1 MKQIISQK
9 YQYLAIRTE
18 SSTFAIAQ
26 QKKGISNMNR
36 KRIIIGFIAIFLL
49 LCIPMAMQ
57 GKKSYTPFLLNDDDT
72 PTEIRGY
79 VEDSLTHNRLAN
91 VSITLLRNG
100 KPLKFTRTKEDGTFV
115 LPITEK
121 QANDRLQAT
130 FMGYKKT
137 KMAISSDKETIISM
151 ASTAFVLKEVQVKGS
166 RITGRDTISFDL
178 TRFANERDNSLKD
191 VLKKL
196 PGVDIEK
203 NGRINYNGKP
213 INRFTVEG
221 LDLTGGKYNQLEE
234 NIKAKDVKKAE
245 VIEHDQPIKAL
256 QNKTFTDNV
265 AMNIALKDSAR
276 DKFMPTIKPYVLV
289 GKPTTVGGNLNI
301 MQIGKKKQMMYDATY
316 DRSGKNLGND
326 FDLLASYSGRLSA
339 ATLPSWLST
348 PSLDAPIDE
357 ERLRF
362 NTSQKYS
369 INHIKKNK
377 QDAES
382 RIEANYVRQVIRQ
395 QRENTSIYDL
405 GGDAPISTTERNHKT
420 MISDAFNLE
429 YENKVNQASHYGNE
443 HLSLNAAQNDGLSNI
458 NDTLTQRIRIPRINI
473 ATNIYRLFVWKKS
486 QLSWK
491 SVADYHH
498 GVADLYVNDDRNRI
512 RTNLWHTAHALAW
525 QKNRFHWTQEYRA
538 SLDINN
544 LYAKSQES
552 NYGKNPGNTDEI
564 GKNSESIDRNSDEI
578 GQNCLNITGK
588 FTPFWQYKTDDFR
601 ISFSPDMVW
610 ERFTHPQKT
619 LFAVSPYLYLYKK
632 LDFRRELTAYMG
644 YNTSTGSAAYYA
656 LNQYRKSYRSWY
668 QSSDIIPITRSLYG
682 KLSYDYKRPIKEIFL
697 SVSVNGGRYWMN
709 TATDLRIVDSNYYTS
724 LYKQDSKSDN
734 IGGSLYISKGFYD
747 LHLKTRLTAEYA
759 YSKGEQYTNHQAISY
774 ESNNYTLK
782 PSIDFSPSWC
792 QFSYEG
798 EFSFYNS
805 KRQKISNSSLFD
817 WKQSLSAT
825 ATISHVDLTFSLVH
839 YHNEL
844 QEGNKLNCLLG
855 DASAVWRM
863 KKLRLSAELRN
874 IFNKKSYV
882 ETTYSGVSTLT
893 DSYYLRPRELM
904 LTAQYSF

>member
-1 MKQIISQK
+1 MKK
-9 YQYLAIRTE
+9 
-18 SSTFAIAQ
+18 
-26 QKKGISNMNR
+26 
-36 KRIIIGFIAIFLL
+36 IIIGFITFFLL
-49 LCIPMAMQ
+49 FCIPMAMQ
-57 GKKSYTPFLLNDDDT
+57 SKRNTPILLDDDNT
-72 PTEIRGY
+72 ATGIHGY

-121 QANDRLQAT
+121 QANDKLQAT

-137 KMAISSDKETIISM
+137 KTSISSGKETIISM

-276 DKFMPTIKPYVLV
+276 DKLMPTLKPYMLV
-289 GKPTTVGGNLNI
+289 GHPSHVGGSINI
-301 MQIGKKKQMMYDATY
+301 MQIGKKKQMMYDAEY
-316 DRSGKNLGND
+316 DRTGKNLGYSLNQ
-326 FDLLASYSGRLSA
+326 LASYSNRLAPAS
-339 ATLPSWLST
+339 LPSWVSV

-377 QDAES
+377 DDAET
-382 RIEANYVRQVIRQ
+382 RIEANYLRTVTRQE
-395 QRENTSIYDL
+395 RENMSIYDL
-405 GGDAPISTTERNHKT
+405 GGEAPTVTTEHNQKT
-420 MISDAFNLE
+420 MISDAFNLQW
-429 YENKVNQASHYGNE
+429 ENKVNKAEHYGNE
-443 HLSLNAAQNDGLSNI
+443 SICLSAAQNDGLSNI
-458 NDTLTQRIRIPRINI
+458 NDTLTQRVRIPKLDLS
-473 ATNIYRLFVWKKS
+473 ASIYRLFVFKKS
-486 QLSWK
+486 QLSWR
-491 SVADYHH
+491 STADYHH
-498 GVADLYVNDDRNRI
+498 GVADLYVNDERNRI
-512 RTNLWHTAHALAW
+512 RTNLWHTAHALQW
-525 QKNRFHWTQEYRA
+525 MRNRFHWTQEYRM
-538 SLDINN
+538 SIDLNN
-544 LYAKSQES
+544 IYAKYQKRSDEI
-552 NYGKNPGNTDEI
+552 GKNNGFIENSHDEI
-564 GKNSESIDRNSDEI
+564 GKNS
-578 GQNCLNITGK
+578 LNITGK
-588 FTPFWQYKTDDFR
+588 FTPYWQYKTETFR
-601 ISFSPDMVW
+601 MSFSPDFIW
-610 ERFTHPQKT
+610 ERFTYPQKT
-619 LFAVSPYLYLYKK
+619 LLTISPYLYLYKK
-632 LDFRRELTAYMG
+632 LDFRRELTIYTG
-644 YNTSTGSAAYYA
+644 YSTGTGNATNYA
-656 LNQYRKSYRSWY
+656 MKQYRQSYRSWY
-668 QSSDIIPITRSLYG
+668 TSSDIIPITRSLYG
-682 KLSYDYKRPIKEIFL
+682 KLSYDYKRPIKEIFF
-697 SVSVNGGRYWMN
+697 SASVNASKNWMN
-709 TATDLRIVDSNYYTS
+709 TASDLRIVDGKYYTS
-724 LYKQDSKSDN
+724 LYKQDCKSNN

-747 LHLKTRLTAEYA
+747 LHLKTRLEGSYN
-759 YSKGEQYTNHQAISY
+759 YSKGEQYSSGKAISY
-774 ESNNYTLK
+774 TADNYTVK

-792 QFSYEG
+792 AFSYEG

-805 KRQKISNSSLFD
+805 KRQKMANSSLFN
-817 WKQSLSAT
+817 WRQSVSAT
-825 ATISHVDLTFSLVH
+825 ATISHVDLSFSLVH
-839 YHNEL
+839 YRNEL
-844 QEGNKLNCLLG
+844 QEGNHLNTLLG

-874 IFNKKSYV
+874 LFNKKNYM
-882 ETTYSGVSTLT
+882 ETIYSGISTLT

-904 LTAQYSF
+904 ISAQYSF

>member
-1 MKQIISQK
+1 M
-9 YQYLAIRTE
+9 
-18 SSTFAIAQ
+18 
-26 QKKGISNMNR
+26 
-36 KRIIIGFIAIFLL
+36 KRIIISFIALFLL
-49 LCIPMAMQ
+49 FCIPMAMQ
-57 GKKSYTPFLLNDDDT
+57 SKRNTPILLDDDNT
-72 PTEIRGY
+72 ATGIHGY

-121 QANDRLQAT
+121 QANDKLQAT

-137 KMAISSDKETIISM
+137 KTSISSGKETVISM

-276 DKFMPTIKPYVLV
+276 DKLMPTLKPYMLV
-289 GKPTTVGGNLNI
+289 GHPSHVGGSINI
-301 MQIGKKKQMMYDATY
+301 MQIGKKKQMMYDAEY
-316 DRSGKNLGND
+316 DRTGKNLGYSLNQ
-326 FDLLASYSGRLSA
+326 LASYSNRLAPAS
-339 ATLPSWLST
+339 LPSWISV

-377 QDAES
+377 DDAET
-382 RIEANYVRQVIRQ
+382 RIEANYLRTVTRQE
-395 QRENTSIYDL
+395 RENMSIYDL
-405 GGDAPISTTERNHKT
+405 GGEAPTVTTEHNQKT
-420 MISDAFNLE
+420 MISDAFNLQW
-429 YENKVNQASHYGNE
+429 ENKVNKAEHYGNE
-443 HLSLNAAQNDGLSNI
+443 SICLSAAQNDGLSNI
-458 NDTLTQRIRIPRINI
+458 NDTLTQRVRIPKLDLS
-473 ATNIYRLFVWKKS
+473 ASIYRLFVFKKS
-486 QLSWK
+486 QLSWR
-491 SVADYHH
+491 STADYHH
-498 GVADLYVNDDRNRI
+498 GVADLYVNNERNRI
-512 RTNLWHTAHALAW
+512 RTNLWHTAHALQW
-525 QKNRFHWTQEYRA
+525 MKNRFHWTQEYRM
-538 SLDINN
+538 SIDLNN
-544 LYAKSQES
+544 IYAKYQERS
-552 NYGKNPGNTDEI
+552 DEI
-564 GKNSESIDRNSDEI
+564 GKNNRFIENSHDEI
-578 GQNCLNITGK
+578 GQNSLNITGK
-588 FTPFWQYKTDDFR
+588 FTPYWQYKTETFR
-601 ISFSPDMVW
+601 MSFSPDFIW
-610 ERFTHPQKT
+610 ERFTYPQKT
-619 LFAVSPYLYLYKK
+619 LLTVSPYLYLYKK
-632 LDFRRELTAYMG
+632 LDFRRELTIYTG
-644 YNTSTGSAAYYA
+644 YSTGTGNATNYA
-656 LNQYRKSYRSWY
+656 IKQYRKSYRSWY
-668 QSSDIIPITRSLYG
+668 TSSDIIPITRSLYG
-682 KLSYDYKRPIKEIFL
+682 KLSYDYKRPIKEIFF
-697 SVSVNGGRYWMN
+697 SASVNASKNWMN
-709 TATDLRIVDSNYYTS
+709 TASDLRIVDGKYYTS

-747 LHLKTRLTAEYA
+747 LHLKTRLEGSYN
-759 YSKGEQYTNHQAISY
+759 YSKGEQYSSGKAISY
-774 ESNNYTLK
+774 TADNYTVK

-792 QFSYEG
+792 AFSYEG

-805 KRQKISNSSLFD
+805 KRQKMAKSSLFN
-817 WKQSLSAT
+817 WRQSVSAT
-825 ATISHVDLTFSLVH
+825 ATISHVDLSFSLVH
-839 YHNEL
+839 YRNEL
-844 QEGNKLNCLLG
+844 QEGSHLNTLLG

-874 IFNKKSYV
+874 LFNKKNYM
-882 ETTYSGVSTLT
+882 ETIYSGISTLT

-904 LTAQYSF
+904 ISAQYSF

>member
-1 MKQIISQK
+1 MKK
-9 YQYLAIRTE
+9 
-18 SSTFAIAQ
+18 
-26 QKKGISNMNR
+26 
-36 KRIIIGFIAIFLL
+36 IIIGFITFFLL
-49 LCIPMAMQ
+49 FCIPMAMQ
-57 GKKSYTPFLLNDDDT
+57 SKRNTPILLDDDNT
-72 PTEIRGY
+72 ATVIHGY

-115 LPITEK
+115 FPTTEK
-121 QANDRLQAT
+121 QANDKLQAT

-137 KMAISSDKETIISM
+137 KTSISSGKETVISM

-276 DKFMPTIKPYVLV
+276 DKLMPTLKPYLLV
-289 GKPTTVGGNLNI
+289 GHPSHVGGSINI
-301 MQIGKKKQMMYDATY
+301 MQIGKKKQMMYDAEY
-316 DRSGKNLGND
+316 DRTGKNLGYALNQ
-326 FDLLASYSGRLSA
+326 LASYSNRLAPAS
-339 ATLPSWLST
+339 LPSWVSV

-377 QDAES
+377 DDAET
-382 RIEANYVRQVIRQ
+382 RIEANYLRTVTRQE
-395 QRENTSIYDL
+395 RENQSIYDL
-405 GGDAPISTTERNHKT
+405 GGDAPTVTTEHNYKT
-420 MISDAFNLE
+420 MISDAFNLQW
-429 YENKVNQASHYGNE
+429 ENKVNKAEHYGNE
-443 HLSLNAAQNDGLSNI
+443 SISLSAAQNDGLSNI
-458 NDTLTQRIRIPRINI
+458 NDTLTQRVRIPKLDLS
-473 ATNIYRLFVWKKS
+473 ASIYRLFVFKKS
-486 QLSWK
+486 QLSWR
-491 SVADYHH
+491 STADYHH

-512 RTNLWHTAHALAW
+512 RTNLWHTAHALQW
-525 QKNRFHWTQEYRA
+525 MKNRFHWTQEYRM
-538 SLDINN
+538 SIDLNN
-544 LYAKSQES
+544 IYTKYQERS
-552 NYGKNPGNTDEI
+552 DEI
-564 GKNSESIDRNSDEI
+564 GKNGGFIGNSHDEI
-578 GQNCLNITGK
+578 GQNSLNITGK
-588 FTPFWQYKTDDFR
+588 FTPYWQYKTETFR
-601 ISFSPDMVW
+601 MSFSPDFIW
-610 ERFTHPQKT
+610 ERFTYPQKT
-619 LFAVSPYLYLYKK
+619 LLTVSPYLYLYKK
-632 LDFRRELTAYMG
+632 LDFRRELTIFTG
-644 YNTSTGSAAYYA
+644 YSTGTGNATNYA
-656 LNQYRKSYRSWY
+656 IKQYRKSYRSWY
-668 QSSDIIPITRSLYG
+668 TSSDIIPITRSLYG
-682 KLSYDYKRPIKEIFL
+682 KLSYDYKRPIKEIFF
-697 SVSVNGGRYWMN
+697 SASVNASKNWMN
-709 TATDLRIVDSNYYTS
+709 TASDLRIVDGKYYTS
-724 LYKQDSKSDN
+724 LYKQDSKSEN

-747 LHLKTRLTAEYA
+747 LHLKTRLEGSYN
-759 YSKGEQYTNHQAISY
+759 YSKGEQYSSGKAISY
-774 ESNNYTLK
+774 TADNYTVK

-792 QFSYEG
+792 AFSYEG

-805 KRQKISNSSLFD
+805 KRQKMAKSSLFN
-817 WKQSLSAT
+817 WRQSVSAT
-825 ATISHVDLTFSLVH
+825 ATISHVDLSFSLVH
-839 YHNEL
+839 YRNEL
-844 QEGNKLNCLLG
+844 QEGNHLNTLLG

-874 IFNKKSYV
+874 LFNKKNYM
-882 ETTYSGVSTLT
+882 ETIYSGISTLT
-893 DSYYLRPRELM
+893 DSYHLRPRELM
-904 LTAQYSF
+904 ISAQYSF

>member
-1 MKQIISQK
+1 MKK
-9 YQYLAIRTE
+9 
-18 SSTFAIAQ
+18 
-26 QKKGISNMNR
+26 
-36 KRIIIGFIAIFLL
+36 IIIGFITFFLL
-49 LCIPMAMQ
+49 FCIPMAMQ
-57 GKKSYTPFLLNDDDT
+57 SKRNTPILLDDDNT
-72 PTEIRGY
+72 ATGIHGY

-115 LPITEK
+115 FPTTEK
-121 QANDRLQAT
+121 QANDKLQAT

-137 KMAISSDKETIISM
+137 KTSISSGKETIISM

-276 DKFMPTIKPYVLV
+276 DKLMPTLKPYMLV
-289 GKPTTVGGNLNI
+289 GHPSHVGGSINI
-301 MQIGKKKQMMYDATY
+301 MQIGKKKQMMYDAEY
-316 DRSGKNLGND
+316 DRTGKNLGYALNQ
-326 FDLLASYSGRLSA
+326 LASYSNRLAPAS
-339 ATLPSWLST
+339 LPSWISV

-377 QDAES
+377 DDAET
-382 RIEANYVRQVIRQ
+382 RIEANYLRTVTRQE
-395 QRENTSIYDL
+395 RENMSIYDL
-405 GGDAPISTTERNHKT
+405 GGEAPTVTTEHNQKT
-420 MISDAFNLE
+420 MISDAFNLQW
-429 YENKVNQASHYGNE
+429 ENKVNKAEHYGNE
-443 HLSLNAAQNDGLSNI
+443 SICLSAAQNDGLSNI
-458 NDTLTQRIRIPRINI
+458 NDTLTQRVRIPKLDLS
-473 ATNIYRLFVWKKS
+473 ASIYRLFVFKKS
-486 QLSWK
+486 QLSWR
-491 SVADYHH
+491 STADYHH

-512 RTNLWHTAHALAW
+512 RTNLWHTAHALQW
-525 QKNRFHWTQEYRA
+525 MRNRFHWTQEYRM
-538 SLDINN
+538 SIDLNN
-544 LYAKSQES
+544 IYAKYQERS
-552 NYGKNPGNTDEI
+552 DEI
-564 GKNSESIDRNSDEI
+564 GKNNGFIENSHDEI

-588 FTPFWQYKTDDFR
+588 FTPYWQYKTETFR
-601 ISFSPDMVW
+601 MSFSPDFIW
-610 ERFTHPQKT
+610 ERFTYPQKT
-619 LFAVSPYLYLYKK
+619 LLTVSPYLYLYKK
-632 LDFRRELTAYMG
+632 LDFRRELTIYTG
-644 YNTSTGSAAYYA
+644 YSTGTGNATNYA
-656 LNQYRKSYRSWY
+656 IKQYRKSYRSWY
-668 QSSDIIPITRSLYG
+668 TSSDIIPITRSLYG
-682 KLSYDYKRPIKEIFL
+682 KLSYDYKRPIKEIFF
-697 SVSVNGGRYWMN
+697 SASVNASKNWMN
-709 TATDLRIVDSNYYTS
+709 TASDLRIVDGKYYTS
-724 LYKQDSKSDN
+724 LYKQDSKSNN

-747 LHLKTRLTAEYA
+747 LHLKTRLEGSYN
-759 YSKGEQYTNHQAISY
+759 YSKGEQYSSGKAISY
-774 ESNNYTLK
+774 TADNYTVK

-792 QFSYEG
+792 AFSYEG

-805 KRQKISNSSLFD
+805 KRQKMAKSSLFN
-817 WKQSLSAT
+817 WRQSVSAT
-825 ATISHVDLTFSLVH
+825 ATISHVDLSFSLVH
-839 YHNEL
+839 YRNEL
-844 QEGNKLNCLLG
+844 QEGNHLNTLLG

-874 IFNKKSYV
+874 LFNKKNYM
-882 ETTYSGVSTLT
+882 ETIYSGISTLT
-893 DSYYLRPRELM
+893 DSYHLRPRELM
-904 LTAQYSF
+904 ISAQYSF

>member
-1 MKQIISQK
+1 MKKIIIS
-9 YQYLAIRTE
+9 I
-18 SSTFAIAQ
+18 IA
-26 QKKGISNMNR
+26 
-36 KRIIIGFIAIFLL
+36 FFLL
-49 LCIPMAMQ
+49 FCIPMAMQ
-57 GKKSYTPFLLNDDDT
+57 SKRNTPILLDDDNT
-72 PTEIRGY
+72 ATGIHGY

-115 LPITEK
+115 FPITEK
-121 QANDRLQAT
+121 QANDKLQAT

-137 KMAISSDKETIISM
+137 KTSISSGKETIISM

-276 DKFMPTIKPYVLV
+276 DKLMPTLKPYVLA
-289 GKPTTVGGNLNI
+289 GHPSHVGGSINI
-301 MQIGKKKQMMYDATY
+301 MQIGKKKQMMYDAEY
-316 DRSGKNLGND
+316 DRTGKNLGYALNQ
-326 FDLLASYSGRLSA
+326 LASYSNRLAPAS
-339 ATLPSWLST
+339 LPSWISV

-377 QDAES
+377 DDAET
-382 RIEANYVRQVIRQ
+382 RIEANYLRTVTRQE
-395 QRENTSIYDL
+395 RENMSIYDL
-405 GGDAPISTTERNHKT
+405 GGEAPTVTTEHNHKT
-420 MISDAFNLE
+420 MISDAFNLQW
-429 YENKVNQASHYGNE
+429 ENKVNKAEHYGNE
-443 HLSLNAAQNDGLSNI
+443 SIGLSAAQNDGLSNI
-458 NDTLTQRIRIPRINI
+458 NDTLSQRVRIPKLDLS
-473 ATNIYRLFVWKKS
+473 ASIYRLFVFKKS
-486 QLSWK
+486 QLSWR
-491 SVADYHH
+491 STADYHH
-498 GVADLYVNDDRNRI
+498 GVADLYVNDERNRI
-512 RTNLWHTAHALAW
+512 RTNLWHTAHALQW
-525 QKNRFHWTQEYRA
+525 MRNRFHWTQEYRI
-538 SLDINN
+538 SIDLNN
-544 LYAKSQES
+544 IYAKYQKRS
-552 NYGKNPGNTDEI
+552 DEI
-564 GKNSESIDRNSDEI
+564 GKNNGFTENSHDEI
-578 GQNCLNITGK
+578 GKNTLNITGK
-588 FTPFWQYKTDDFR
+588 FTPYWQYKTETFR
-601 ISFSPDMVW
+601 MSFSPDFIW
-610 ERFTHPQKT
+610 ERFTYPQKT
-619 LFAVSPYLYLYKK
+619 LLTISPYLYLYKK
-632 LDFRRELTAYMG
+632 LDFRRELTIFTG
-644 YNTSTGSAAYYA
+644 YSTGTGNATNYA
-656 LNQYRKSYRSWY
+656 IKQYRQSYRSWY
-668 QSSDIIPITRSLYG
+668 TSSDIIPITRSLYG
-682 KLSYDYKRPIKEIFL
+682 KLSYDYKRPIKEIFF
-697 SVSVNGGRYWMN
+697 SASVNASKNWMN
-709 TATDLRIVDSNYYTS
+709 TASDLRIVDGKYYTS
-724 LYKQDSKSDN
+724 LYKQDSKSNN

-747 LHLKTRLTAEYA
+747 LHLKTRLEGSYN
-759 YSKGEQYTNHQAISY
+759 YSKGEQYSSGKAISY
-774 ESNNYTLK
+774 TADNYTVK

-792 QFSYEG
+792 AFSYEG

-805 KRQKISNSSLFD
+805 KRQKMAKSSLFN
-817 WKQSLSAT
+817 WRQSVSAT
-825 ATISHVDLTFSLVH
+825 ATISHVDLSFSLVH

-844 QEGNKLNCLLG
+844 QEGNHLNTLLG

-874 IFNKKSYV
+874 LFNKKNYM
-882 ETTYSGVSTLT
+882 ETIYSGISTLT
-893 DSYYLRPRELM
+893 DSYHLRPRELM
-904 LTAQYSF
+904 ISAQYSF

>member
-1 MKQIISQK
+1 MKK
-9 YQYLAIRTE
+9 
-18 SSTFAIAQ
+18 
-26 QKKGISNMNR
+26 
-36 KRIIIGFIAIFLL
+36 IIIGFITFFLL
-49 LCIPMAMQ
+49 FCIPMAMQ
-57 GKKSYTPFLLNDDDT
+57 SKRNTPILLDDDNT
-72 PTEIRGY
+72 ATGIHGY

-121 QANDRLQAT
+121 QANDKLQAT

-137 KMAISSDKETIISM
+137 KTSISSGKETIISM

-276 DKFMPTIKPYVLV
+276 DKLMPTLKPYMLV
-289 GKPTTVGGNLNI
+289 GHPSHVGGSINI
-301 MQIGKKKQMMYDATY
+301 MQIGKKKQMMYDAEY
-316 DRSGKNLGND
+316 DRTGKNLGYALNQ
-326 FDLLASYSGRLSA
+326 LASYSNRLAPAS
-339 ATLPSWLST
+339 LPSWISV

-377 QDAES
+377 DDAET
-382 RIEANYVRQVIRQ
+382 RIEANYLRTVTRQE
-395 QRENTSIYDL
+395 RENMSIYDL
-405 GGDAPISTTERNHKT
+405 GGEAPIVTTEHNHKT
-420 MISDAFNLE
+420 MISDAFNLQW
-429 YENKVNQASHYGNE
+429 ENKVNKTEHYGNE
-443 HLSLNAAQNDGLSNI
+443 SISLSAAQNDGLSNI
-458 NDTLTQRIRIPRINI
+458 NDTLTQRVRIPKLDLS
-473 ATNIYRLFVWKKS
+473 ASIYRLLVFKKS
-486 QLSWK
+486 QLSWR
-491 SVADYHH
+491 STADYHH
-498 GVADLYVNDDRNRI
+498 GVADLYVNDERNRI
-512 RTNLWHTAHALAW
+512 RTNLWHTAHALQW
-525 QKNRFHWTQEYRA
+525 MRNRFHWTQEYRM
-538 SLDINN
+538 SIDLNN
-544 LYAKSQES
+544 IYTKYQKRS
-552 NYGKNPGNTDEI
+552 DEI
-564 GKNSESIDRNSDEI
+564 GKNNGFIENSHDEI
-578 GQNCLNITGK
+578 GQNSLNITGK
-588 FTPFWQYKTDDFR
+588 FTPYWQYKTETFR
-601 ISFSPDMVW
+601 MSFSPDFIW
-610 ERFTHPQKT
+610 ERFTYPQKT
-619 LFAVSPYLYLYKK
+619 LLTISPYLYLYKK
-632 LDFRRELTAYMG
+632 LDFRRELTIYTG
-644 YNTSTGSAAYYA
+644 YNTGTGNATNYA
-656 LNQYRKSYRSWY
+656 MKQYRQSYRSWY
-668 QSSDIIPITRSLYG
+668 TSSDIIPITRSLYG
-682 KLSYDYKRPIKEIFL
+682 KLSYDYKRPIKEIFF
-697 SVSVNGGRYWMN
+697 SASVNASKNWMN
-709 TATDLRIVDSNYYTS
+709 TASDLRIEDGRYYTS

-747 LHLKTRLTAEYA
+747 LHLKTRLEGSYN
-759 YSKGEQYTNHQAISY
+759 YSKGEQYSSGKAISY
-774 ESNNYTLK
+774 TADNYTVK

-792 QFSYEG
+792 AFSYEG

-805 KRQKISNSSLFD
+805 KRQKMAKSSLFN
-817 WKQSLSAT
+817 WRQSISAT
-825 ATISHVDLTFSLVH
+825 ATISHVDLSFSLVH
-839 YHNEL
+839 YRNEL
-844 QEGNKLNCLLG
+844 QGGSKVNTLLG
-855 DASAVWRM
+855 DASAVWRI

-874 IFNKKSYV
+874 LFNKKNYM
-882 ETTYSGVSTLT
+882 ETIYSGISTLT

-904 LTAQYSF
+904 ISAQYSF

>member
-1 MKQIISQK
+1 MKKIIIS
-9 YQYLAIRTE
+9 I
-18 SSTFAIAQ
+18 IA
-26 QKKGISNMNR
+26 
-36 KRIIIGFIAIFLL
+36 FFLL
-49 LCIPMAMQ
+49 FCIPMAMQ
-57 GKKSYTPFLLNDDDT
+57 SKRNTPILLDDDNT
-72 PTEIRGY
+72 ATGIHGY

-115 LPITEK
+115 FPITEK
-121 QANDRLQAT
+121 QANDKLQAT

-137 KMAISSDKETIISM
+137 KTSISSGKETIISM

-276 DKFMPTIKPYVLV
+276 DKLMPTLKPYMLV
-289 GKPTTVGGNLNI
+289 GHPSHIGGSINI
-301 MQIGKKKQMMYDATY
+301 MQIGKKKQMMYDAEY
-316 DRSGKNLGND
+316 DRTGKNLGYALNQ
-326 FDLLASYSGRLSA
+326 LASYSNRLAPAS
-339 ATLPSWLST
+339 LPSWISV

-377 QDAES
+377 DDAET
-382 RIEANYVRQVIRQ
+382 RIEANYLRTVTRQE
-395 QRENTSIYDL
+395 RENMSIYDL
-405 GGDAPISTTERNHKT
+405 GGEAPTVTTEHNQKT
-420 MISDAFNLE
+420 MISDAFNLQW
-429 YENKVNQASHYGNE
+429 ENKVNKAEHYGNE
-443 HLSLNAAQNDGLSNI
+443 SIGLSAAQNDGLSNI
-458 NDTLTQRIRIPRINI
+458 NDTLSQRVRIPKLDLS
-473 ATNIYRLFVWKKS
+473 ASIYRLLVFKKS
-486 QLSWK
+486 QLSWR
-491 SVADYHH
+491 STADYHH
-498 GVADLYVNDDRNRI
+498 GVADLYVNDERNRI
-512 RTNLWHTAHALAW
+512 RTNLWHTAHALQW
-525 QKNRFHWTQEYRA
+525 MRNRFHWTQEYRM
-538 SLDINN
+538 SIDLNN
-544 LYAKSQES
+544 IYAKYQERS
-552 NYGKNPGNTDEI
+552 DEI
-564 GKNSESIDRNSDEI
+564 GKNNGFTENSHDEI
-578 GQNCLNITGK
+578 GQNSLNITGK
-588 FTPFWQYKTDDFR
+588 FTPYWQYKTETFR
-601 ISFSPDMVW
+601 MSFSPDFIW
-610 ERFTHPQKT
+610 ERFTYPQKT
-619 LFAVSPYLYLYKK
+619 LLTISPYLYLYKK
-632 LDFRRELTAYMG
+632 LDFRRELTIYTG
-644 YNTSTGSAAYYA
+644 YSTGTGNATNYA
-656 LNQYRKSYRSWY
+656 IKQYRQSYRSWY
-668 QSSDIIPITRSLYG
+668 TSSDIIPITRSLYG
-682 KLSYDYKRPIKEIFL
+682 KLSYDYKRPIKEIFF
-697 SVSVNGGRYWMN
+697 SASVNASKNWMN
-709 TATDLRIVDSNYYTS
+709 TASDLRIVDGKYYTS
-724 LYKQDSKSDN
+724 LYKQDSKSNN

-747 LHLKTRLTAEYA
+747 LHLKTRLEGSYN
-759 YSKGEQYTNHQAISY
+759 YSKGEQYSSGKAISY
-774 ESNNYTLK
+774 TANNYTVK

-792 QFSYEG
+792 AFSYEG

-805 KRQKISNSSLFD
+805 KRQKMAKSSLFN
-817 WKQSLSAT
+817 WHQSVSAT
-825 ATISHVDLTFSLVH
+825 ATISHVDLSFSLVH

-844 QEGNKLNCLLG
+844 QEGSHLNTLLG

-874 IFNKKSYV
+874 LFNKKNYM
-882 ETTYSGVSTLT
+882 ETIYSGISTLT
-893 DSYYLRPRELM
+893 DSYHLRPRELM
-904 LTAQYSF
+904 ISAQYSF

>member
-1 MKQIISQK
+1 MKK
-9 YQYLAIRTE
+9 
-18 SSTFAIAQ
+18 
-26 QKKGISNMNR
+26 
-36 KRIIIGFIAIFLL
+36 IIIGFITFFLL
-49 LCIPMAMQ
+49 FCIPMAMQ
-57 GKKSYTPFLLNDDDT
+57 SKRNTPILLDDDNT
-72 PTEIRGY
+72 ATGIHGY

-115 LPITEK
+115 FPTTEK
-121 QANDRLQAT
+121 QANDKLQAT

-137 KMAISSDKETIISM
+137 KTSISSGKEIIISM

-276 DKFMPTIKPYVLV
+276 DKLMPTLKPYMLA
-289 GKPTTVGGNLNI
+289 GHPSHIGGSINI
-301 MQIGKKKQMMYDATY
+301 MQIGKKKQMMYAAEY
-316 DRSGKNLGND
+316 DRTGKNLGYSLNQ
-326 FDLLASYSGRLSA
+326 LASYSNRLAPAS
-339 ATLPSWLST
+339 LPSWISV

-377 QDAES
+377 DDAET
-382 RIEANYVRQVIRQ
+382 RIEANYLRTVTRQE
-395 QRENTSIYDL
+395 RENMSIYNL
-405 GGDAPISTTERNHKT
+405 GDEAPTVTTEHNHKT
-420 MISDAFNLE
+420 MISDAFNLQW
-429 YENKVNQASHYGNE
+429 ENKVNKAEHYGNE
-443 HLSLNAAQNDGLSNI
+443 SISLSAAQNDGLSNI
-458 NDTLTQRIRIPRINI
+458 NDTLTQRVRIPKLDL
-473 ATNIYRLFVWKKS
+473 AASIYRLFVFKKS
-486 QLSWK
+486 QLSWR
-491 SVADYHH
+491 STADYHH

-512 RTNLWHTAHALAW
+512 RTNLWHTAHALQW
-525 QKNRFHWTQEYRA
+525 MKNRFHWTQEYRM
-538 SLDINN
+538 SIDLNN
-544 LYAKSQES
+544 IYAKYQERS
-552 NYGKNPGNTDEI
+552 DEI
-564 GKNSESIDRNSDEI
+564 GKNNGFIENSHDEI
-578 GQNCLNITGK
+578 GQNSLNITGK
-588 FTPFWQYKTDDFR
+588 FTPYWQYKTETFR
-601 ISFSPDMVW
+601 MSFSPDFIW
-610 ERFTHPQKT
+610 ERFTYPQKT
-619 LFAVSPYLYLYKK
+619 LLTVSPYLYLYKK
-632 LDFRRELTAYMG
+632 LDFRRELTIYTG
-644 YNTSTGSAAYYA
+644 YSTGTGNATNYA
-656 LNQYRKSYRSWY
+656 MKQYRQSYRSWY
-668 QSSDIIPITRSLYG
+668 TSSDIIPITRSLYG
-682 KLSYDYKRPIKEIFL
+682 KLSYDYKRPIKEIFF
-697 SVSVNGGRYWMN
+697 SASVNASKNWMN
-709 TATDLRIVDSNYYTS
+709 TASDLRIEDGKYYTS
-724 LYKQDSKSDN
+724 LYKQDSKSNN

-747 LHLKTRLTAEYA
+747 LHLKTRLEGSYN
-759 YSKGEQYTNHQAISY
+759 YSKGEQYSSGKAISY
-774 ESNNYTLK
+774 TADNYTVK

-792 QFSYEG
+792 AFSYEG

-805 KRQKISNSSLFD
+805 KRQKMAKSSLFN
-817 WKQSLSAT
+817 WRQSVSAT
-825 ATISHVDLTFSLVH
+825 ATISHVDLSFSLVH
-839 YHNEL
+839 YRNEL
-844 QEGNKLNCLLG
+844 QEGNHLNTLLG

-874 IFNKKSYV
+874 LFNKKNYM
-882 ETTYSGVSTLT
+882 ETIYSGISTLT
-893 DSYYLRPRELM
+893 DSYHLRPRELM
-904 LTAQYSF
+904 ISAQYSF

>member
-1 MKQIISQK
+1 MKK
-9 YQYLAIRTE
+9 
-18 SSTFAIAQ
+18 
-26 QKKGISNMNR
+26 
-36 KRIIIGFIAIFLL
+36 IIIGFITFFLL
-49 LCIPMAMQ
+49 FCIPMAMQ
-57 GKKSYTPFLLNDDDT
+57 SKRNTPILLDDDNT
-72 PTEIRGY
+72 ATVIHGY

-115 LPITEK
+115 FPTTEK
-121 QANDRLQAT
+121 QANDKLQAT

-137 KMAISSDKETIISM
+137 KTSISSGKETVISM

-276 DKFMPTIKPYVLV
+276 DKLMPTLKPYMLV
-289 GKPTTVGGNLNI
+289 GHPSHVGGSINI
-301 MQIGKKKQMMYDATY
+301 MQIGKKKQMMYDAEY
-316 DRSGKNLGND
+316 DRTGKNLGYALNQ
-326 FDLLASYSGRLSA
+326 LASYSNRLAPAS
-339 ATLPSWLST
+339 LPSWISV

-377 QDAES
+377 DDAET
-382 RIEANYVRQVIRQ
+382 RIEANYLRTVTRQE
-395 QRENTSIYDL
+395 RENMSIYDL
-405 GGDAPISTTERNHKT
+405 GGEAPTVTTEHNHKT
-420 MISDAFNLE
+420 MISDAFNLQW
-429 YENKVNQASHYGNE
+429 ENKVNKAEHYGNE
-443 HLSLNAAQNDGLSNI
+443 SISLSAAQSDGLSNI
-458 NDTLTQRIRIPRINI
+458 NDTLTQRVRIPKLDLS
-473 ATNIYRLFVWKKS
+473 ASIYRLFVFKKS
-486 QLSWK
+486 QLSWR
-491 SVADYHH
+491 STADYHH
-498 GVADLYVNDDRNRI
+498 GVADLYVNDERNRI
-512 RTNLWHTAHALAW
+512 RTNLWHTAHALQW
-525 QKNRFHWTQEYRA
+525 MRNRFHWTQEYRM
-538 SLDINN
+538 SIDLNN
-544 LYAKSQES
+544 IYAKYQERS
-552 NYGKNPGNTDEI
+552 DEIGKNNGFTENSHDEI
-564 GKNSESIDRNSDEI
+564 GKNS
-578 GQNCLNITGK
+578 LNITGK
-588 FTPFWQYKTDDFR
+588 FTPYWQYKIETFR
-601 ISFSPDMVW
+601 MSFSPDFIW
-610 ERFTHPQKT
+610 ERFTYPQKT
-619 LFAVSPYLYLYKK
+619 LLTISPYLYLYKK
-632 LDFRRELTAYMG
+632 LDFRRELTIYTG
-644 YNTSTGSAAYYA
+644 YSTGTGNATNYA
-656 LNQYRKSYRSWY
+656 MKQYRQSYRSWY
-668 QSSDIIPITRSLYG
+668 TSSDIIPITRSLYG
-682 KLSYDYKRPIKEIFL
+682 KLSYDYKRPIKEIFF
-697 SVSVNGGRYWMN
+697 SASVNASKNWMN
-709 TATDLRIVDSNYYTS
+709 TASDLRIEDSKYYTS

-747 LHLKTRLTAEYA
+747 LHLKTRLEGSYN
-759 YSKGEQYTNHQAISY
+759 YSKGEQYSSCKAISY
-774 ESNNYTLK
+774 TADNYTVK

-792 QFSYEG
+792 AFSYEG

-805 KRQKISNSSLFD
+805 KRQKITKSSLFN
-817 WKQSLSAT
+817 WRQSVSAT
-825 ATISHVDLTFSLVH
+825 ATISHVDLSFSLVH

-844 QEGNKLNCLLG
+844 QEGNHLNTLLG
-855 DASAVWRM
+855 DASAVWRI

-874 IFNKKSYV
+874 LFNKKNYM
-882 ETTYSGVSTLT
+882 ETIYSGISTLT

-904 LTAQYSF
+904 ISARYSL

>member
-1 MKQIISQK
+1 MKK
-9 YQYLAIRTE
+9 
-18 SSTFAIAQ
+18 
-26 QKKGISNMNR
+26 
-36 KRIIIGFIAIFLL
+36 IIIGFITFFLL
-49 LCIPMAMQ
+49 FCIPMAMQ
-57 GKKSYTPFLLNDDDT
+57 SKRNTPILLDDDNT
-72 PTEIRGY
+72 ATGIHGY

-115 LPITEK
+115 FPTTEK
-121 QANDRLQAT
+121 QANDKLQAT

-137 KMAISSDKETIISM
+137 KVSISSGKETVIRM

-276 DKFMPTIKPYVLV
+276 DKLMPTLKPYMLV
-289 GKPTTVGGNLNI
+289 GHPSHIGGSINI
-301 MQIGKKKQMMYDATY
+301 MQIGKKKQMMYDAEY
-316 DRSGKNLGND
+316 DRTGKNLGYALNQ
-326 FDLLASYSGRLSA
+326 LASYSNRLAPAS
-339 ATLPSWLST
+339 LPSWISV

-377 QDAES
+377 DDAET
-382 RIEANYVRQVIRQ
+382 RIEANYLRTVTRQE
-395 QRENTSIYDL
+395 RENMSIYEL
-405 GGDAPISTTERNHKT
+405 GGEAPTVTTEHNHKT
-420 MISDAFNLE
+420 MISDAFNLQW
-429 YENKVNQASHYGNE
+429 ENKVNKAEHYGNE
-443 HLSLNAAQNDGLSNI
+443 SISLSAAQNDGLSNI
-458 NDTLTQRIRIPRINI
+458 NDTLTQRVRIPKLDLS
-473 ATNIYRLFVWKKS
+473 ASIYRLFVFKKS
-486 QLSWK
+486 QLSWR
-491 SVADYHH
+491 STADYHH

-512 RTNLWHTAHALAW
+512 RTNLWHTAHALQW
-525 QKNRFHWTQEYRA
+525 MRNRFHWTQEYRM
-538 SLDINN
+538 SIDLNN
-544 LYAKSQES
+544 IYAKYQERS
-552 NYGKNPGNTDEI
+552 DEIGKNNGFTENSHDEI
-564 GKNSESIDRNSDEI
+564 GKNS
-578 GQNCLNITGK
+578 LNITGK
-588 FTPFWQYKTDDFR
+588 FTPYWQYKTETFR
-601 ISFSPDMVW
+601 MSFSPDFIW
-610 ERFTHPQKT
+610 ERFTYPQKT
-619 LFAVSPYLYLYKK
+619 LLTISPYLYLYKK
-632 LDFRRELTAYMG
+632 LDFRRELTIYTG
-644 YNTSTGSAAYYA
+644 YSTGTGNATNYA
-656 LNQYRKSYRSWY
+656 MKQYRKSYRSWY
-668 QSSDIIPITRSLYG
+668 TSSDIIPITRSLYG
-682 KLSYDYKRPIKEIFL
+682 KLSYDYKRPIKEIFF
-697 SVSVNGGRYWMN
+697 SASVNASKNWMN
-709 TATDLRIVDSNYYTS
+709 TASDLRIEDGKYYTS

-747 LHLKTRLTAEYA
+747 LHLKTRLEGSYN
-759 YSKGEQYTNHQAISY
+759 YSKGEQYSSGKAISY
-774 ESNNYTLK
+774 TADNYTVK

-792 QFSYEG
+792 AFSYEG

-805 KRQKISNSSLFD
+805 KRQEMAKSSLFN
-817 WKQSLSAT
+817 WRQSVSAT
-825 ATISHVDLTFSLVH
+825 ATISHVDLSFSLVH

-844 QEGNKLNCLLG
+844 QEGNHLNTLLG

-874 IFNKKSYV
+874 LFNKKNYM
-882 ETTYSGVSTLT
+882 ETIYSGISTLT

-904 LTAQYSF
+904 ISAQYSF

>member
-1 MKQIISQK
+1 M
-9 YQYLAIRTE
+9 
-18 SSTFAIAQ
+18 
-26 QKKGISNMNR
+26 
-36 KRIIIGFIAIFLL
+36 KRIIISFIAFFLL
-49 LCIPMAMQ
+49 FCIPMAMQ
-57 GKKSYTPFLLNDDDT
+57 SKRNTPILLDDNNT
-72 PTEIRGY
+72 TSGIHGY

-121 QANDRLQAT
+121 QANDKLQAT

-137 KMAISSDKETIISM
+137 KTSISSGKETIISM

-256 QNKTFTDNV
+256 QNKTFTDNI

-276 DKFMPTIKPYVLV
+276 DKLMPTLKPYMLA
-289 GKPTTVGGNLNI
+289 GHPSHVGGIGGSINI
-301 MQIGKKKQMMYDATY
+301 MQIGKKKQMMYDAEY
-316 DRSGKNLGND
+316 DRTGKNLGYALNQ
-326 FDLLASYSGRLSA
+326 LASYSNRLAPAS
-339 ATLPSWLST
+339 LPSWISV

-377 QDAES
+377 DDAET
-382 RIEANYVRQVIRQ
+382 RIEANYLRTVTRQE
-395 QRENTSIYDL
+395 RENMSIYDL
-405 GGDAPISTTERNHKT
+405 GGEAPTVTTEHNHKT
-420 MISDAFNLE
+420 MISDAFNLQW
-429 YENKVNQASHYGNE
+429 ENKVNKAEHYGNE
-443 HLSLNAAQNDGLSNI
+443 SIGLSAAQSDGLSNI
-458 NDTLTQRIRIPRINI
+458 NDTLTQRVRIPKLDLS
-473 ATNIYRLFVWKKS
+473 ASIYRLFVFKKS
-486 QLSWK
+486 QLSWR
-491 SVADYHH
+491 STADYHY
-498 GVADLYVNDDRNRI
+498 GVADLYVNDERNRI
-512 RTNLWHTAHALAW
+512 RTNLWHTAHALQW
-525 QKNRFHWTQEYRA
+525 MKNRFHWTQEYRM
-538 SLDINN
+538 SIDLNN
-544 LYAKSQES
+544 IYAKYQKRS
-552 NYGKNPGNTDEI
+552 DEI
-564 GKNSESIDRNSDEI
+564 GKNNGFIENSHDEI
-578 GQNCLNITGK
+578 GQNSLNITGK
-588 FTPFWQYKTDDFR
+588 FTPYWQYKTETFR
-601 ISFSPDMVW
+601 ISFSPDFIW
-610 ERFTHPQKT
+610 ERFTYPQKT
-619 LFAVSPYLYLYKK
+619 LLTISPYLYLYKK
-632 LDFRRELTAYMG
+632 LDFRRELTIYTG
-644 YNTSTGSAAYYA
+644 YSTGTGNATNYA
-656 LNQYRKSYRSWY
+656 IKQYRKSYRSWY
-668 QSSDIIPITRSLYG
+668 TSSDIIPITRSLYG
-682 KLSYDYKRPIKEIFL
+682 KLSYDYKRPIKEIFF
-697 SVSVNGGRYWMN
+697 SASVNASKNWMN
-709 TATDLRIVDSNYYTS
+709 TASDLRIEDGKYYTS

-734 IGGSLYISKGFYD
+734 LGASLYISKGFYD
-747 LHLKTRLTAEYA
+747 LHLKTRLEGSYN
-759 YSKGEQYTNHQAISY
+759 YSKGEQYSSGKAISY
-774 ESNNYTLK
+774 TADNYTVK

-792 QFSYEG
+792 AFSYEG

-805 KRQKISNSSLFD
+805 KRQKMAKSSLFN
-817 WKQSLSAT
+817 WRQSISAT
-825 ATISHVDLTFSLVH
+825 ATISHVDLSFSLVH

-844 QEGNKLNCLLG
+844 QEGNHLNTLLG

-874 IFNKKSYV
+874 LFNKKNYMESI
-882 ETTYSGVSTLT
+882 YSGISTLT

-904 LTAQYSF
+904 ISAQYSF

>member
-1 MKQIISQK
+1 MKK
-9 YQYLAIRTE
+9 
-18 SSTFAIAQ
+18 
-26 QKKGISNMNR
+26 
-36 KRIIIGFIAIFLL
+36 IIIGFITFFLL
-49 LCIPMAMQ
+49 FCIPMAMQ
-57 GKKSYTPFLLNDDDT
+57 SKRNTPILLDDDNT
-72 PTEIRGY
+72 ATGIHGY

-115 LPITEK
+115 FPTTEK
-121 QANDRLQAT
+121 QANDKLQAT

-137 KMAISSDKETIISM
+137 KTSISSGKETIISM

-276 DKFMPTIKPYVLV
+276 DKLMPTLKPYMLV
-289 GKPTTVGGNLNI
+289 GHPSHVGGSINI
-301 MQIGKKKQMMYDATY
+301 MQIGKKKQMMYDAEY
-316 DRSGKNLGND
+316 DRTGKNLGYALNQ
-326 FDLLASYSGRLSA
+326 LASYSNRLAPAS
-339 ATLPSWLST
+339 LPSWISV

-377 QDAES
+377 DDAET
-382 RIEANYVRQVIRQ
+382 RIEANYLRTVTRQE
-395 QRENTSIYDL
+395 RENMSIYDL
-405 GGDAPISTTERNHKT
+405 GGEAPTVTTEHNHKT
-420 MISDAFNLE
+420 MISDAFNLQW
-429 YENKVNQASHYGNE
+429 ENKVNKAEHYGNE
-443 HLSLNAAQNDGLSNI
+443 SISLSAAQSDGLSNI
-458 NDTLTQRIRIPRINI
+458 NDTLTQRVRIPKLDLS
-473 ATNIYRLFVWKKS
+473 ASIYRLFVFKKS
-486 QLSWK
+486 QLSWR
-491 SVADYHH
+491 STADYHH

-512 RTNLWHTAHALAW
+512 RTNLWHTAHALQW
-525 QKNRFHWTQEYRA
+525 MRNRFHWTQEYKM
-538 SLDINN
+538 SIDLNN
-544 LYAKSQES
+544 IYAKYQKRS
-552 NYGKNPGNTDEI
+552 DEI
-564 GKNSESIDRNSDEI
+564 GKNNGFTENSHDEI
-578 GQNCLNITGK
+578 GKNTLNITGK
-588 FTPFWQYKTDDFR
+588 FTPYWQYKTETFR
-601 ISFSPDMVW
+601 MSFSPDFIW
-610 ERFTHPQKT
+610 ERFTYPQKT
-619 LFAVSPYLYLYKK
+619 LLTISPYLYLYKK
-632 LDFRRELTAYMG
+632 LDFRRELTIFTG
-644 YNTSTGSAAYYA
+644 YSTGTGNATNYA
-656 LNQYRKSYRSWY
+656 IKQYRKSYRSWY
-668 QSSDIIPITRSLYG
+668 TSSDIIPITRSLYG
-682 KLSYDYKRPIKEIFL
+682 KLSYDYKRPIKEIFF
-697 SVSVNGGRYWMN
+697 SASVNASKNWMN
-709 TATDLRIVDSNYYTS
+709 TASDLRIVDGKYYTS
-724 LYKQDSKSDN
+724 LYKQDSKSNN

-747 LHLKTRLTAEYA
+747 LHLKTRLEGSYN
-759 YSKGEQYTNHQAISY
+759 YSKGEQYSSGKAISY
-774 ESNNYTLK
+774 TADNYTVK

-792 QFSYEG
+792 AFSYEG

-805 KRQKISNSSLFD
+805 KRQKMANSSLFN
-817 WKQSLSAT
+817 WRQSVSAT
-825 ATISHVDLTFSLVH
+825 ATISHVDLSFSLVH
-839 YHNEL
+839 YRNEL
-844 QEGNKLNCLLG
+844 QEGSHLNTLLG

-874 IFNKKSYV
+874 LFNKKNYM
-882 ETTYSGVSTLT
+882 ETIYSGISTTT

-904 LTAQYSF
+904 ISAQYSF

>member
-1 MKQIISQK
+1 MKK
-9 YQYLAIRTE
+9 
-18 SSTFAIAQ
+18 
-26 QKKGISNMNR
+26 
-36 KRIIIGFIAIFLL
+36 IIIGFITFFLL
-49 LCIPMAMQ
+49 FCIPMAMQ
-57 GKKSYTPFLLNDDDT
+57 SKRNTPILLDDDNT
-72 PTEIRGY
+72 ATVIHGY

-115 LPITEK
+115 FPTTEK
-121 QANDRLQAT
+121 QANDKLQAT

-137 KMAISSDKETIISM
+137 KTSISSGKETVISM

-276 DKFMPTIKPYVLV
+276 DKLMPTLKPYLLV
-289 GKPTTVGGNLNI
+289 GHPSHVGGSINI
-301 MQIGKKKQMMYDATY
+301 MQIGKKKQMMYDAEY
-316 DRSGKNLGND
+316 DRTGKNLGYALNQ
-326 FDLLASYSGRLSA
+326 LASYSNRLAPAS
-339 ATLPSWLST
+339 LPSWISV

-377 QDAES
+377 DDAET
-382 RIEANYVRQVIRQ
+382 RIEANYLRTVTRQE
-395 QRENTSIYDL
+395 RENQSIYDL
-405 GGDAPISTTERNHKT
+405 GGDAPTVTTEHNYKT
-420 MISDAFNLE
+420 MISDAFNLQW
-429 YENKVNQASHYGNE
+429 ENKVNKAEHYGNE
-443 HLSLNAAQNDGLSNI
+443 SISLSAAQNDGLSNI
-458 NDTLTQRIRIPRINI
+458 NDTLTQRVRIPKLDLS
-473 ATNIYRLFVWKKS
+473 ASIYRLFVFKKS
-486 QLSWK
+486 QLSWR
-491 SVADYHH
+491 STADYHH

-512 RTNLWHTAHALAW
+512 RTNLWHTAHALQW
-525 QKNRFHWTQEYRA
+525 MKNRFHWTQEYRM
-538 SLDINN
+538 SIDLNN
-544 LYAKSQES
+544 IYTKYQERS
-552 NYGKNPGNTDEI
+552 DEI
-564 GKNSESIDRNSDEI
+564 GKNGGFIGNSHDEI
-578 GQNCLNITGK
+578 GQNSLNITGK
-588 FTPFWQYKTDDFR
+588 FTPYWQYKTETFR
-601 ISFSPDMVW
+601 MSFSPDFIW
-610 ERFTHPQKT
+610 ERFTYPQKT
-619 LFAVSPYLYLYKK
+619 LLTVSPYLYLYKK
-632 LDFRRELTAYMG
+632 LDFRRELTIFTG
-644 YNTSTGSAAYYA
+644 YSTGTGNATNYA
-656 LNQYRKSYRSWY
+656 IKQYRKSYRSWY
-668 QSSDIIPITRSLYG
+668 TSSDIIPITRSLYG
-682 KLSYDYKRPIKEIFL
+682 KLSYDYKRPIKEIFF
-697 SVSVNGGRYWMN
+697 SASVNASKNWMN
-709 TATDLRIVDSNYYTS
+709 TASDLRIVDGKYYTS
-724 LYKQDSKSDN
+724 LYKQDSKSEN

-747 LHLKTRLTAEYA
+747 LHLKTRLEGSYN
-759 YSKGEQYTNHQAISY
+759 YSKGEQYSSGKAISY
-774 ESNNYTLK
+774 TADNYTVK

-792 QFSYEG
+792 AFSYEG

-805 KRQKISNSSLFD
+805 KRQKMAKSSLFN
-817 WKQSLSAT
+817 WRQSVSAT
-825 ATISHVDLTFSLVH
+825 ATISHVDLSFSLVH
-839 YHNEL
+839 YRNEL
-844 QEGNKLNCLLG
+844 QEGNHLNTLLG

-874 IFNKKSYV
+874 LFNKKNYM
-882 ETTYSGVSTLT
+882 ETIYSGISTLT
-893 DSYYLRPRELM
+893 DSYHLRPRELM
-904 LTAQYSF
+904 ISAQYSF

>member
-1 MKQIISQK
+1 MKK
-9 YQYLAIRTE
+9 
-18 SSTFAIAQ
+18 
-26 QKKGISNMNR
+26 
-36 KRIIIGFIAIFLL
+36 IIIGFITFFLL
-49 LCIPMAMQ
+49 FCIPMAMQ
-57 GKKSYTPFLLNDDDT
+57 SKRNTPILLDDDNT
-72 PTEIRGY
+72 ATGIHGY

-115 LPITEK
+115 FPTTEK
-121 QANDRLQAT
+121 QANDKLQAT

-137 KMAISSDKETIISM
+137 KTSISSGKGTIISM

-276 DKFMPTIKPYVLV
+276 DKLMPTLKPYLLV
-289 GKPTTVGGNLNI
+289 GHPSHVGGSINI
-301 MQIGKKKQMMYDATY
+301 MQIGKKKQMMYDAEY
-316 DRSGKNLGND
+316 DRTGKNLGYALNQ
-326 FDLLASYSGRLSA
+326 LASYSNRLAPAS
-339 ATLPSWLST
+339 LPSWISV

-377 QDAES
+377 DDAET
-382 RIEANYVRQVIRQ
+382 RIEANYLRTVTRQE
-395 QRENTSIYDL
+395 RENMSIYDL
-405 GGDAPISTTERNHKT
+405 GGEAPTVTTEHNQKT
-420 MISDAFNLE
+420 MISDAFNLQW
-429 YENKVNQASHYGNE
+429 ENKVNKAEHYGNE
-443 HLSLNAAQNDGLSNI
+443 SISLSAAQSDGLSNI
-458 NDTLTQRIRIPRINI
+458 NDTLTQRVRIPKLDLS
-473 ATNIYRLFVWKKS
+473 ASIYRLFVFKKS
-486 QLSWK
+486 QLSWR
-491 SVADYHH
+491 STADYHH

-512 RTNLWHTAHALAW
+512 RTNLWHTAHALQW
-525 QKNRFHWTQEYRA
+525 MRNRFHWTQEYRM
-538 SLDINN
+538 SIDLNN
-544 LYAKSQES
+544 IYAKYQERS
-552 NYGKNPGNTDEI
+552 DKIGKNNGFIGNSHDEI
-564 GKNSESIDRNSDEI
+564 GKNS
-578 GQNCLNITGK
+578 LNITGK
-588 FTPFWQYKTDDFR
+588 FTPYWQYKTETFR
-601 ISFSPDMVW
+601 MSFSPDFIW
-610 ERFTHPQKT
+610 ERFTYPQKT
-619 LFAVSPYLYLYKK
+619 LLTISPYLYLYKK
-632 LDFRRELTAYMG
+632 LDFRRELTI
-644 YNTSTGSAAYYA
+644 STGYSTGTGNATNYA
-656 LNQYRKSYRSWY
+656 IKQYRKSYRSWY
-668 QSSDIIPITRSLYG
+668 TSSDIIPITRSLYG
-682 KLSYDYKRPIKEIFL
+682 KLSYDYKRPIKEIFF
-697 SVSVNGGRYWMN
+697 SASVNASKNWMN
-709 TATDLRIVDSNYYTS
+709 TASDLRIVDGKYYTS

-747 LHLKTRLTAEYA
+747 LHLKTRLEGSYN
-759 YSKGEQYTNHQAISY
+759 YSKGEQYSSGKAISY
-774 ESNNYTLK
+774 TADNYTVK

-792 QFSYEG
+792 AFSYEG

-805 KRQKISNSSLFD
+805 KRQKMANSSLFN
-817 WKQSLSAT
+817 WRQSVSAT
-825 ATISHVDLTFSLVH
+825 ATISHVDLSFSLVH
-839 YHNEL
+839 YRNEL
-844 QEGNKLNCLLG
+844 QEGSHLNTLLG

-874 IFNKKSYV
+874 LFNKKNYM
-882 ETTYSGVSTLT
+882 ETIYSGISTLT
-893 DSYYLRPRELM
+893 DSYQLRPRELM
-904 LTAQYSF
+904 ISAQYSF